1 MLSETYFTRLIYYIH
16 ANPAIHGIFDDF
28 TKYPYSSYHRILD
41 PKLTKLR
48 KQEVLQWFG
57 GREGYVAFHLH
68 GVSEGLGD
76 LQLEE

>member
-1 MLSETYFTRLIYYIH
+1 
-16 ANPAIHGIFDDF
+16 
-28 TKYPYSSYHRILD
+28 LD